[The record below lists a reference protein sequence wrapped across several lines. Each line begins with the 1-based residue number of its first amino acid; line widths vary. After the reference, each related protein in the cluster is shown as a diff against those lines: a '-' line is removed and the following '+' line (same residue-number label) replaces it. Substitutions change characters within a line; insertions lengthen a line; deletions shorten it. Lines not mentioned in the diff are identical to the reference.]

1 MRRTSYVCSR
11 SRMHQFDFIITE
23 CIGCCK
29 FFISKSVCN
38 PDAHPNANAHPNAHA
53 HVRRRRDGFRAAGLR
68 LLCKRSCT
76 LTGTRIYCH

>member
-1 MRRTSYVCSR
+1 
-11 SRMHQFDFIITE
+11 MHQFDFIITE

-38 PDAHPNANAHPNAHA
+38 PDANPDAYPNANAHPNANAYPNAHA
-53 HVRRRRDGFRAAGLR
+53 HVRRRRDGFRAAGLP